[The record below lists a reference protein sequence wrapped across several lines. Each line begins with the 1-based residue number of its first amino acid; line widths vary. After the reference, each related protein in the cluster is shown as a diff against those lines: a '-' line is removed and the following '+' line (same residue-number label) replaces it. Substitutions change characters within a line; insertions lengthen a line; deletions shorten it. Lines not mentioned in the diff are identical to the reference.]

1 MGGRGFSSWGHNESS
16 IVLTA
21 LEARRISASNLFFA
35 RISTSEAD
43 IPSKGRYIF
52 RRKMDSPSAAQ
63 ANSGEPNI
71 GAFTKGS
78 IELSLVSKT
87 QYLLMRRSGPR
98 FITFSKMEG
107 RK

>member
-1 MGGRGFSSWGHNESS
+1 MGGCGFSSWGHSESS

-35 RISTSEAD
+35 LISISEAD
-43 IPSKGRYIF
+43 IPSRGRYIF

-63 ANSGEPNI
+63 ANLGELNI

-78 IELSLVSKT
+78 MELSLVSKT
-87 QYLLMRRSGPR
+87 QYLLMRRSEPL
-98 FITFSKMEG
+98 FITFSMID
-107 RK
+107 